1 MGIDKMFCSLP
12 GQTPEDA
19 VVSNKSGH
27 LFERRLIEKYIDNTG
42 KCPVTNE
49 ALAKDDLLAVKT
61 SLPVKPRPVQATS
74 IPGMLA
80 LFQNEWDALML
91 ETYTLKQHLE
101 TVRQELSHALYQH
114 DAACR
119 VIARL
124 IKERDTARAT
134 LANAQADIS
143 ATAAAAPPAMDV
155 DEAGIT
161 KEIVKKMTATSA
173 KLSKTRKK
181 RAVPEGHASS
191 EEIAAYKEAG
201 SHPIHAASKPGIL
214 CVNVDPKDQDVM
226 CTGGVDGNAMVF
238 NKKSNKVLATLSGHK
253 KKVTRTLIHPQSQLI
268 CTASA
273 DKTARVWSLSGGEWA
288 TSAQFTC
295 HKDEVTDATLHATGD
310 YVVTASL
317 DNTWGFH
324 DLATGQCLVQKS
336 DEDAKKGFHSAM
348 FHPDGLIL
356 ATGVGDSRIR
366 IWDIKAQQ
374 IVATFEGHQ
383 SAVKDISFSENGYYM
398 ASGDAK
404 DLKLWDLRK
413 LKNFQTIK
421 APATCVD
428 FDFSAQFLAAGHGES
443 ISVYNTKTWEVVKEF
458 GKAHGGAVTDV
469 AWSKTASFLASTSMD
484 RTLKLF
490 GQ

>member
-1 MGIDKMFCSLP
+1 MGEGIKMFCSLS

-49 ALAKDDLLAVKT
+49 VLGKDDLLAVKT

-273 DKTARVWSLSGGEWA
+273 DKAARVWSLSGGEWA
-288 TSAQFTC
+288 TSAQFPC
-295 HKDEVTDATLHATGD
+295 HKDEVTDATLHA
-310 YVVTASL
+310 
-317 DNTWGFH
+317 
-324 DLATGQCLVQKS
+324 
-336 DEDAKKGFHSAM
+336 
-348 FHPDGLIL
+348 
-356 ATGVGDSRIR
+356 
-366 IWDIKAQQ
+366 
-374 IVATFEGHQ
+374 
-383 SAVKDISFSENGYYM
+383 
-398 ASGDAK
+398 
-404 DLKLWDLRK
+404 
-413 LKNFQTIK
+413 
-421 APATCVD
+421 
-428 FDFSAQFLAAGHGES
+428 
-443 ISVYNTKTWEVVKEF
+443 
-458 GKAHGGAVTDV
+458 
-469 AWSKTASFLASTSMD
+469 
-484 RTLKLF
+484 
-490 GQ
+490 

>member
-1 MGIDKMFCSLP
+1 
-12 GQTPEDA
+12 

-49 ALAKDDLLAVKT
+49 SLAKDDLLSVKT
-61 SLPVKPRPVQATS
+61 SLAVKPRPVQATS
-74 IPGMLA
+74 IPGMLS

-91 ETYTLKQHLE
+91 ETFTLKQHLE

-143 ATAAAAPPAMDV
+143 ATAAAAPPAMEV
-155 DEAGIT
+155 DEEGIT

-181 RAVPEGHASS
+181 RAIPEGHATA
-191 EEIAAYKEAG
+191 EDIARYQSQG

-214 CVNVDPKDQDVM
+214 CVDVDPKDQDLV

-238 NKKSNKVLATLSGHK
+238 NKKSSKVVATLAGHK
-253 KKVTRTLIHPQSQLI
+253 KKVTRTLFHPDHKAI
-268 CTASA
+268 FTASA
-273 DKTARVWSLSGGEWA
+273 DKTARVWSMSGGEWA
-288 TSAQFTC
+288 TSAQLTC

-310 YVVTASL
+310 FLVTASL
-317 DNTWGFH
+317 DNSCGFH
-324 DLATGQCLVQKS
+324 DINTGACLVQKA
-336 DEDAKKGFHSAM
+336 DDDAKKGFHSAM

-356 ATGVGDSRIR
+356 ATGVGDARIR

-374 IVATFEGHQ
+374 NVATFEGHDA
-383 SAVKDISFSENGYYM
+383 AVVDLSFSENGYYM
-398 ASGDAK
+398 ASGDGSAI
-404 DLKLWDLRK
+404 KLWDLRK

-421 APATCVD
+421 VPATCVD
-428 FDFSAQFLAAGHGES
+428 FDYSAQFLAAGHGES
-443 ISVYNTKTWEVVKEF
+443 LSVYNTKSWEVVKEF
-458 GKAHGGAVTDV
+458 DKAHGALVTDV
-469 AWSKTASFLASTSMD
+469 SWSKSATFLASTSMD